1 MGLLKFYFSTS
12 FFKSLLESFCS
23 SLVYAFLNRSGSSVY
38 DVLSF
43 LEPEAAVFLDSLYYL
58 ELSSASALEDNVEG
72 ALFFFLSAFSGAS
85 YDTAAAAGSIPYSSL
100 RIAAS
105 SLTSFTV
112 RFTSCSAIALISAMS
127 ISYFVVV
134 VFVCGIVGTPL
145 IQQQLR

>member
-43 LEPEAAVFLDSLYYL
+43 LEPEAAVFLNSLYYL

-72 ALFFFLSAFSGAS
+72 ALF
-85 YDTAAAAGSIPYSSL
+85 SS
-100 RIAAS
+100 
-105 SLTSFTV
+105 
-112 RFTSCSAIALISAMS
+112 
-127 ISYFVVV
+127 
-134 VFVCGIVGTPL
+134 
-145 IQQQLR
+145 